1 MRQAPTS
8 RSRRLEALAIQ
19 LRAPSAQNVHSATV
33 RPTPR
38 DATLWSVDQVI
49 SELNLALSKCRIH
62 MATCV
67 NDDET
72 LKHLREAKREI
83 EQALQLLKSIE

>member
-1 MRQAPTS
+1 M
-8 RSRRLEALAIQ
+8 
-19 LRAPSAQNVHSATV
+19 
-33 RPTPR
+33 
-38 DATLWSVDQVI
+38 WSVDQVI
-49 SELNLALSKCRIH
+49 FELNLALSKCRIH